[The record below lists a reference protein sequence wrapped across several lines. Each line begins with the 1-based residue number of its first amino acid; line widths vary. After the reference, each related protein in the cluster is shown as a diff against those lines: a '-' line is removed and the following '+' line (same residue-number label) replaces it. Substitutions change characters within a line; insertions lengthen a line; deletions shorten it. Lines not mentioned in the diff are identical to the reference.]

1 MGADNN
7 CCQKR
12 DNELE
17 GMAMPGSRLRGHSL
31 DARGNR
37 ANTGLAYL
45 IREDNN
51 NKRLRQEHINIMNHN
66 IR

>member
-31 DARGNR
+31 DDRANR
-37 ANTGLAYL
+37 SNTGLAYL

-51 NKRLRQEHINIMNHN
+51 
-66 IR
+66 

>member
-1 MGADNN
+1 MGGDNN

-17 GMAMPGSRLRGHSL
+17 GMAMPGSRLRGHSHE
-31 DARGNR
+31 DRRRDGA
-37 ANTGLAYL
+37 GLEYL
-45 IREDNN
+45 IREDN
-51 NKRLRQEHINIMNHN
+51 KQKALRQTQINQMNHN